1 MYVIVLKKMNFAFH
15 RCDRDSS
22 GCIKDAL
29 IYTSSFFVFFLFLTA
44 SMNAQT
50 PIDRQ
55 FNLSAENNLVFSPPL
70 IPVFRSPFRYHLQ
83 WIISKH

>member
-1 MYVIVLKKMNFAFH
+1 MNFAVH

-29 IYTSSFFVFFLFLTA
+29 IYTSSFFFCFFFLTA

-55 FNLSAENNLVFSPPL
+55 FNLSAENNIVFSPLNPRFPKP
-70 IPVFRSPFRYHLQ
+70 IP
-83 WIISKH
+83 ISSTMDN